1 MRQLTKKN
9 EVFGMGYVGM
19 KRSVNSQFAIEDY
32 EIPLTHF
39 NKELI
44 QDFIDKNEEYEA
56 LRTRTVKFWK
66 YVAERIGST
75 SWHHTGAY
83 FNKTNHYSLSTV
95 AEELL
100 ENEAK
105 WEEKYKAYL
114 ESEKESSTTENIFL
128 SVINVQ
134 IWGGTK
140 KHPKIVG
147 YERVMGVIKGDW
159 LHAVSQA
166 EQSKY
171 KLSANK
177 VEAQANFPLEGY
189 NELVKK
195 YPDFKAQKRAIN
207 KKAKELYN

>member
-1 MRQLTKKN
+1 
-9 EVFGMGYVGM
+9 MGYIGT

-32 EIPLTHF
+32 EVPLTHF
-39 NKELI
+39 NKDLI
-44 QDFIDKNEEYEA
+44 QAFINENEEYES
-56 LRTRTVKFWK
+56 LRTATVKLWK

-75 SWHHTGAY
+75 SWHHTGSY
-83 FNKTNHYSLSTV
+83 YNETNHYSLSTV

-100 ENEAK
+100 ENKAE
-105 WEEKYKAYL
+105 WEEKYKVYL
-114 ESEKESSTTENIFL
+114 ESEKESRTTENIFL
-128 SVINVQ
+128 SVIKVQ

-140 KHPKIVG
+140 KHPKRIG
-147 YERVMGVIKGDW
+147 YEQVMGVIKSDW

-177 VEAQANFPLEGY
+177 VEAQTNFPLEGY

-207 KKAKELYN
+207 KKVKELFK

>member
-1 MRQLTKKN
+1 
-9 EVFGMGYVGM
+9 MGYIGT

-32 EIPLTHF
+32 EVPLNHF
-39 NKELI
+39 NKDLI
-44 QDFIDKNEEYEA
+44 QAFINENEEYES
-56 LRTRTVKFWK
+56 LRTATVKLWK

-75 SWHHTGAY
+75 SWHHTGSY
-83 FNKTNHYSLSTV
+83 YNETNHYSLSTV
-95 AEELL
+95 AEQLL
-100 ENEAK
+100 ENKAE
-105 WEEKYKAYL
+105 WEEKYKVYL
-114 ESEKESSTTENIFL
+114 ESESEKESSTTENIFL

-147 YERVMGVIKGDW
+147 YEMVMGVIKGDW

-166 EQSKY
+166 EQNKY

-177 VEAQANFPLEGY
+177 VEAQTNFLLEEY

-207 KKAKELYN
+207 KKVKELYK

>member
-1 MRQLTKKN
+1 
-9 EVFGMGYVGM
+9 MGYVGM

-32 EIPLTHF
+32 EVPLTHF

-44 QDFIDKNEEYEA
+44 QDFIDQNEEYEA

-75 SWHHTGAY
+75 SWHHTGSY
-83 FNKTNHYSLSTV
+83 YNETDHYSLSSV

-100 ENEAK
+100 QNESK
-105 WEEKYKAYL
+105 WNNKYKAYV
-114 ESEKESSTTENIFL
+114 EQEKEAQRTENVFL
-128 SVINVQ
+128 SVIKVQ
-134 IWGGTK
+134 VWGGTK
-140 KHPKIVG
+140 KHPKLIG
-147 YERVMGVIKGDW
+147 YETVMGVKKGDW

-166 EQSKY
+166 EQNKY

-177 VEAQANFPLEGY
+177 VEAQTNFPLEGY
-189 NELVKK
+189 NELTKK

-207 KKAKELYN
+207 KKVKELYK

>member
-1 MRQLTKKN
+1 
-9 EVFGMGYVGM
+9 MGYIGT

-32 EIPLTHF
+32 EVPLTHF
-39 NKELI
+39 NKDLI
-44 QDFIDKNEEYEA
+44 QAFINENEEYES
-56 LRTRTVKFWK
+56 LRTATVKLWK

-75 SWHHTGAY
+75 SWHHTGSY
-83 FNKTNHYSLSTV
+83 YNETNHYSLSTV

-100 ENEAK
+100 ENKAE
-105 WEEKYKAYL
+105 WEEKYKVYL
-114 ESEKESSTTENIFL
+114 ESEKESRTTENIFL
-128 SVINVQ
+128 SVIKVQ

-140 KHPKIVG
+140 KHPKMVG
-147 YERVMGVIKGDW
+147 YEQVMGVIKGDW

-177 VEAQANFPLEGY
+177 VEAQTNFLLEGY

-195 YPDFKAQKRAIN
+195 YPSFKAKKRAIN
-207 KKAKELYN
+207 KKVKELFK

>member
-1 MRQLTKKN
+1 
-9 EVFGMGYVGM
+9 MGYIGT
-19 KRSVNSQFAIEDY
+19 KRSNNSQFAIENY
-32 EIPLTHF
+32 EVPLNHF
-39 NKELI
+39 NKDII
-44 QDFIDKNEEYEA
+44 QTFINENEEYES
-56 LRTRTVKFWK
+56 LRTATVKFWK

-75 SWHHTGAY
+75 SWHHTGSY
-83 FNKTNHYSLSTV
+83 FNETNHYSLSTV

-114 ESEKESSTTENIFL
+114 EGEKESNATENIFL

-147 YERVMGVIKGDW
+147 YEKVMGVIKGDW
-159 LHAVSQA
+159 LYAVSQA
-166 EQSKY
+166 EQNKY

-177 VEAQANFPLEGY
+177 VEAQTNFPLERY

-207 KKAKELYN
+207 KKVKELFKQ